1 MDGEPTAARR
11 VPFLGRLVDVREGE
25 AGALLRAFA
34 YFFTLLYGYYLL
46 RPVREEMGIRGDP
59 TKLHWVFTATFV
71 VMLGAVPLYSALV
84 ARVPRRRAVPWVYRF
99 FVLHLLVFWAL
110 VRAGVAPEWVARAF
124 FVWVSVYNLFVVSV
138 FWSLLA
144 DLFTS
149 AQGKRLFGFV
159 AAGGTAGALLGSAT
173 VAWLAGR
180 LGVASLV
187 LLSAAFLELAA
198 RSATGLARWARRA
211 PAGGEAAPRREEGAL
226 GGSAWSGFGAVVRS
240 PYLLGIGGQIL
251 LFSLGSTFLYFN
263 LARTVAAAFPDPAS
277 RAALFAKVDLA
288 VNLVAL
294 ATQSLATGRIVAAL
308 GLGGALASVPALTA
322 LGFGVAAA
330 FPGFW
335 TLGVFQTVRRGLH
348 FAVDRPSREVL
359 FTVVAP
365 EDKYKAKSFVD
376 TFVYRGGDTLA
387 GWLHAGLAGLGL
399 ALPALSLAAIPFAA
413 ASFVLALWLARRE
426 RALEGAAADAPAARR

>member
-1 MDGEPTAARR
+1 MKPRPPGDERR
-11 VPFLGRLVDVREGE
+11 VPVLGRFVDVRARE
-25 AGALLRAFA
+25 AGGLLRAFA

-71 VMLGAVPLYSALV
+71 VMLLAVPLYSALV

-99 FVLHLLVFWAL
+99 FVLHLVVFWAL
-110 VRAGVAPEWVARAF
+110 VRADVGPEWVGRAF

-180 LGVASLV
+180 VGVANLV
-187 LLSAAFLELAA
+187 LLSAVCLELAA
-198 RSATGLARWARRA
+198 RFAAGLARWARRA
-211 PAGGEAAPRREEGAL
+211 PEGAGEGAPRREEGAL
-226 GGSAWSGFGAVVRS
+226 GGSAWAGFGAVARS
-240 PYLLGIGGQIL
+240 PYLLGIGTQIL
-251 LFSLGSTFLYFN
+251 LFSIGSTFLYFN
-263 LARTVAAAFPDPAS
+263 LARSVAAAFPDPVA

-288 VNLVAL
+288 VNLLAL
-294 ATQSLATGRIVAAL
+294 ATQSLATGRIVRAV

-322 LGFGVAAA
+322 VGFGVAAA

-335 TLGVFQTVRRGLH
+335 TLGAFQTLRRALH

-365 EDKYKAKSFVD
+365 ADKYKAKSFVD

-387 GWLHAGLAGLGL
+387 GWLHAGLAGLGF
-399 ALPALSLAAIPFAA
+399 ALPALSLAAIPFAVV
-413 ASFVLALWLARRE
+413 SIGLAVWLARRE
-426 RALEGAAADAPAARR
+426 RSMEVRP